1 MTVPIYTIG
10 YGARTL
16 EEFLD
21 ALAAH
26 QIDFLVDVR
35 TAPYSRY
42 KPEFSKSALENALR
56 AAGVR
61 YVFMGESLGGRPD
74 DPDCY
79 ADGRVDY
86 DRVAQKPFYQAG
98 VERLRRAFDQQQRV
112 ALMCSE
118 GKPESCHRSALIGR
132 TLSDLEIPVMHID
145 EEDRLLTQADVIRRR
160 TGGQLSLFGHTF
172 TSNKRY
178 QSGDGDE

>member
-1 MTVPIYTIG
+1 MSVPIYTIG
-10 YGARTL
+10 YGARSR
-16 EEFLD
+16 EEFLA

-26 QIDFLVDVR
+26 DVDFLIDVR

-42 KPEFSKSALENALR
+42 KPEFSKAALENALR
-56 AAGVR
+56 AAGIR
-61 YVFMGESLGGRPD
+61 YVFMGDALGGRPD

-79 ADGRVDY
+79 VDGRVDY
-86 DRVAQKPFYQAG
+86 EKLAQKPFYQG
-98 VERLRRAFDQQQRV
+98 GIERLRRAFSQQQRV

-132 TLSDLEIPVMHID
+132 TLTELDIPVMHID
-145 EEDRLLTQADVIRRR
+145 EEDRLITQEDVIRRR

-178 QSGDGDE
+178 QSGDTDE